1 MLRMNVTTPTPVG
14 VRHDPLLSLLSL
26 GFVGLIWT
34 LPFLQPYHRYPI
46 PSFYEEWFA
55 LVFGLA
61 ALTVLVKPRAWHG
74 ARLPIIVFAPLGL
87 AGVILLHAAID
98 RVTYYGQ
105 ALTAASYLVW
115 AVALIILGSVL
126 RRELGAVTIT
136 VVLSWCALIG
146 GELSALVA
154 LLQHYQI
161 STFLDPV
168 IVREVTG
175 GVHGNVGQPNHF
187 ANYIAL
193 ALVSL
198 TYLHA
203 SGRLQGAAAMAAG
216 APLIF
221 VLGISGSRSAWL
233 YLGGAFALA
242 VLLQRRFADPVRK
255 RLLVCS
261 GLTLIAFPV
270 AQWLAA
276 LEWLLPPGGVTT
288 VTERLFTDARGIS
301 GRLLLWRE
309 AGWMFL
315 QAPILG
321 VGWGQFAWNHFEYYS
336 QFGTDEAFEPTH
348 NAHNIVLHLLA
359 ETGIVGVSLIA
370 SGVLLWLKGLMRA
383 ALDPEHGWLLTILAV
398 IGIHSLLEYPL
409 WYSYFLGMAAFVL
422 GVGSTAFVAF
432 KPGRIGSVAVVLLM
446 AGGLTYAISLWHKFL
461 AFDERILQARG
472 TTGDMEH
479 VQQVMPRLARD
490 VVLEP
495 YAKLVISFGIA
506 IDRDRLSAKL
516 DVNGRT
522 MRFVPYSA
530 AVYRQALLLALAG
543 DRDAA
548 QRQFLRAA
556 RVYPKQLP
564 SMTATLRELAARHP
578 AEFLILLESAAAEAE
593 RLRAMPAAK

>member
-1 MLRMNVTTPTPVG
+1 MLRMNVTTPTLVG
-14 VRHDPLLSLLSL
+14 ERHGPFLSLLSL

-61 ALTVLVKPRAWHG
+61 ALTLLVTPRAWHE
-74 ARLPIIVFAPLGL
+74 ARLPIIVIAPLGL

-115 AVALIILGSVL
+115 AVALIMLGSVL
-126 RRELGAVTIT
+126 RRELGAAAIT
-136 VVLSWCALIG
+136 VVLSWCALTG
-146 GELSALVA
+146 GELSVLVA

-168 IVREVTG
+168 IVREVVG
-175 GVHGNVGQPNHF
+175 GVHGNVAQPNHF

-193 ALVSL
+193 ALASL
-198 TYLHA
+198 AYLHA
-203 SGRLQGAAAMAAG
+203 SGRLQGAVAITAG

-242 VLLQRRFADPVRK
+242 VLLQRRFTDPVRK
-255 RLLVCS
+255 RLLVGT
-261 GLTLIAFPV
+261 GLMLIAFPV

-276 LEWLLPPGGVTT
+276 LGWLSPPGEVTT

-301 GRLLLWRE
+301 GRLQLWRE

-321 VGWGQFAWNHFEYYS
+321 VGWGQFAWNHFEYHS
-336 QFGTDEAFEPTH
+336 QFGADEAFKPAH

-359 ETGIVGVSLIA
+359 ETGIVGVSLVA
-370 SGVLLWLKGLMRA
+370 GGVLLWLKGMMRA
-383 ALDPEHGWLLTILAV
+383 TLDLEHWWLLTLLAV

-409 WYSYFLGMAAFVL
+409 WYSYFLGMAAFAL
-422 GVGSTAFVAF
+422 GVGSTTFVEF
-432 KPGRIGSVAVVLLM
+432 KPGRIGSVVVVLMM
-446 AGGLTYAISLWHKFL
+446 AAGLTYAISLWHKFL

-472 TTGDMEH
+472 AAGAVEH

-490 VVLEP
+490 LVLEP
-495 YAKLVISFGIA
+495 YAKLIISFGIA

-522 MRFVPYSA
+522 MRFIPFSA
-530 AVYRQALLLALAG
+530 TVYRQALLLALAG
-543 DRDAA
+543 DHDAA
-548 QRQFLRAA
+548 QRQFSRAA
-556 RVYPKQLP
+556 RVYPAQLP
-564 SMTATLRELAARHP
+564 SMTTTLRELAARYP
-578 AEFLILLESAAAEAE
+578 AEFSLLLESAAVETE
-593 RLRAMPAAK
+593 RLRATPAAK